1 MKLAELDPRLQK
13 FRSRGL
19 LIDTN
24 LLLLYLTGHLDPRL
38 IAVFNCTHQFLLEDF
53 LLLKKI
59 AGLFASLVTTPGILT
74 EVSNLAGRDIK
85 GDRRDQFFA
94 KLAEEV
100 QLLTEEHVPSV
111 QACGSGA
118 FTKFGLT
125 DSAIILAGKDRYL
138 TITTDAALAGYM
150 ERNRLDVINFNNIR
164 LQNWT

>member
-1 MKLAELDPRLQK
+1 MKLSELDPRLQK
-13 FRSRGL
+13 DRRRAL

-24 LLLLYLTGHLDPRL
+24 LLLLYLIGNLNPRF
-38 IAVFNCTHQFLLEDF
+38 IAAFNRTRQFLFDDF

-59 AGLFASLVTTPGILT
+59 ADSFSGIVTNPGILT
-74 EVSNLAGRDIK
+74 EVSNLAGSDLK
-85 GDRRDQFFA
+85 GGRRGQFFA
-94 KLAEEV
+94 ELAEEV
-100 QLLTEEHVPSV
+100 QLLTEEHIPSA
-111 QACGSGA
+111 QACDSGA

-164 LQNWT
+164 LLNWT